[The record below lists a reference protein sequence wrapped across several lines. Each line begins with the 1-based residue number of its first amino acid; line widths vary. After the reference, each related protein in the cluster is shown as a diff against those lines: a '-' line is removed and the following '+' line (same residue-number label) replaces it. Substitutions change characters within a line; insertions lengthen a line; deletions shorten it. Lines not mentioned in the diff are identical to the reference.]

1 MSVINLFKKSRK
13 SEFTLQIRPHLQSL
27 YRQAY
32 RLVGNPDDAEDL
44 VQDLLIQLYE
54 KNVDLNL
61 YEKPASWLLRALYN
75 LFVDQYRKKSR
86 LPIDNK
92 ESDSDQIIDS
102 MSDEMNSPH
111 SLMVQQHSRTMLETI
126 IKSLNQEQQVLISMH
141 DIEGHTLLELSEVM
155 NTPIGTLKSRLHR
168 ARQALREKIDPE
180 LFSKE
185 PLSEN
190 IRVTQ

>member
-1 MSVINLFKKSRK
+1 MAVINLFKKSRK
-13 SEFTLQIRPHLQSL
+13 SEFTHQIRPHLQTL

-32 RLVGNPDDAEDL
+32 RLTGSQADAEDL
-44 VQDLLIQLYE
+44 VQDLLIHLYE
-54 KNVDLNL
+54 KNVDLTL
-61 YEKPASWLLRALYN
+61 YENPASWLLRTLYN
-75 LFVDQYRKKSR
+75 LFIDHYRKKSR

-102 MSDEMNSPH
+102 ISDEVNSPH
-111 SLMVQQHSRTMLETI
+111 SLLVQQHSRNMLETI
-126 IKSLNQEQQVLISMH
+126 IKSLNQEQQVLISLH

-180 LFSKE
+180 MFSKE
-185 PLSEN
+185 PFSEN